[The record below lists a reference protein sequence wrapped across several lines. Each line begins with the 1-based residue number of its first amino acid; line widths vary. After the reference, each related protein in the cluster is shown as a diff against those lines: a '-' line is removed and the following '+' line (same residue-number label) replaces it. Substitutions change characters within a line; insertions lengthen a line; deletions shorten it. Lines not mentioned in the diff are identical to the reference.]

1 MAGIDILKKG
11 GNAVDAA
18 IAVAAT
24 LQVTEPCSTGVGG
37 DCFLLYF
44 DAKVCVFEFVLH
56 SSFQTFNTPLSLF
69 LFCCFSFFSRQR
81 KLKL

>member
-1 MAGIDILKKG
+1 MHTLIRAPLYNKLSFSMAGVDILKCG

-37 DCFLLYF
+37 DCFLLYY
-44 DAKVCVFEFVLH
+44 DAKVNVYF
-56 SSFQTFNTPLSLF
+56 
-69 LFCCFSFFSRQR
+69 
-81 KLKL
+81 